1 MCAQHLRATLLVPVG
16 QSPADVRL
24 RKRTPHRSPAES
36 ATVLP
41 DRSVEAHAHILGSRR
56 QAVSA
61 PEPARPL
68 SHRIRSRFDS
78 LTSRV
83 MLACIGLAANVALVF
98 LVLVVTVSDLSDATS
113 REARAKDVVTD
124 LVVLQKLVVDLDTG
138 ARGYA
143 VTHDRSFLERWR
155 EARSQIPETLDRF
168 VREAGDEPGRLQV
181 AERLAQ
187 SIRNYISE
195 FSTPL
200 VTIARESPR
209 AAAGAPAIE
218 ENRKRM
224 EAIDSSLGSF
234 LVLERD
240 RALATA
246 DSAEDEARR
255 AIALGLGGIVA
266 SVVMIL
272 LIGAYLTR
280 SIARPVQQVAVEA
293 NRIARGELTVDLDE
307 RGPGEV
313 GMLKRAFLAMASD
326 LAERRRALEEQNQRL
341 RESERLKSELVSIV
355 SHEIRT
361 PLASILGFTSV
372 LLQRDVSEEDRRR
385 FLEIIGTE
393 ARRLTALLDEFL
405 DVQRLEG
412 GPLELALSEVDVSA
426 LVRTQV
432 ALFSAES
439 DKHWLELHLPDD
451 PLVVEGDAGRLA
463 QVFSNLISN
472 AIKYSPDGGP
482 VEVSGQ
488 QEDGVVKIRVRDEG
502 FGIPPEAHDRIF
514 TKFYRGTAASRGIAG
529 SGLGLALAR
538 SVVEAHGGSIDFE
551 SRVGV
556 GTVFSVELPV
566 GTRRFEASPNGER
579 SVNDV

>member
-1 MCAQHLRATLLVPVG
+1 MK
-16 QSPADVRL
+16 L
-24 RKRTPHRSPAES
+24 RKRTPQTSPAAPS
-36 ATVLP
+36 TVP
-41 DRSVEAHAHILGSRR
+41 DRSVQAHAHILGMRR
-56 QAVSA
+56 PAVSA
-61 PEPARPL
+61 PEPARPW
-68 SHRIRSRFDS
+68 SHRVRARFDS
-78 LTSRV
+78 LTARV
-83 MLACIGLAANVALVF
+83 MVASIGLAAFVAFIFVV
-98 LVLVVTVSDLSDATS
+98 LVLTVSDLSDAAS

-124 LVVLQKLVVDLDTG
+124 LVSLQKLVVDVDAG

-143 VTHDRSFLERWR
+143 VTHDRTFLKRWQD
-155 EARSQIPETLDRF
+155 ARSELPGTLERF
-168 VREAGDEPGRLQV
+168 VREAGADPEGGEAARQL
-181 AERLAQ
+181 
-187 SIRNYISE
+187 SGTITNYVEE
-195 FSTPL
+195 FLTPL
-200 VTIARESPR
+200 MAIAQERPQV
-209 AAAGAPAIE
+209 AAGALAIA
-218 ENRKRM
+218 ENRRRT
-224 EAIDSSLGSF
+224 EAINSRLADF
-234 LVLERD
+234 LKLERL
-240 RALATA
+240 RASATA
-246 DSAEDEARR
+246 ESANDEAKR
-255 AIALGLGGIVA
+255 AIALGLGGVVV
-266 SVVMIL
+266 SVIMIL
-272 LIGAYLTR
+272 LFGIYLTR
-280 SIARPVQQVAVEA
+280 SIARPVQEVAMEA

-313 GMLKRAFLAMASD
+313 GMLKRAFLAMAAD
-326 LAERRRALEEQNQRL
+326 LGERRRALEEQNQRL

-372 LLQRDVSEEDRRR
+372 LLQRDVSEADRRR

-412 GPLELALSEVDVSA
+412 GPLELALSEVDISS

-482 VEVSGQ
+482 VKVSGE
-488 QEDGVVKIRVRDEG
+488 QENGIVRIHVSDEG

-514 TKFYRGTAASRGIAG
+514 TKFYRGAAAARGIAG

-551 SRVGV
+551 SRVGE

-566 GTRRFEASPNGER
+566 GSGGFDAAVDGER
-579 SVNDV
+579 SVNDA

>member
-1 MCAQHLRATLLVPVG
+1 
-16 QSPADVRL
+16 VRL
-24 RKRTPHRSPAES
+24 RRRAPHRSPAES
-36 ATVLP
+36 ATVPP
-41 DRSVEAHAHILGSRR
+41 DGSVEAHAHILGSRR
-56 QAVSA
+56 QAVLA
-61 PEPARPL
+61 PEPARPR

-83 MLACIGLAANVALVF
+83 MLACVGLAANVALVF
-98 LVLVVTVSDLSDATS
+98 LVLVVTVSDLSDAAS

-124 LVVLQKLVVDLDTG
+124 LVTLQKLVVGLDTG

-143 VTHDRSFLERWR
+143 VTHDRTFFERWKQ
-155 EARSQIPETLDRF
+155 ARDQLPETLDKF
-168 VREAGDEPGRLQV
+168 VRESGEDPRSTQV
-181 AERLAQ
+181 AEQLADD
-187 SIRNYISE
+187 IRNYLNE
-195 FSTPL
+195 FSRPL
-200 VTIARESPR
+200 VEIARDDPR
-209 AAAGAPAIE
+209 AAVSGLAIKL
-218 ENRKRM
+218 NRERTR
-224 EAIDSSLGSF
+224 AIDRRLGEF
-234 LVLERD
+234 LAFERA
-240 RALATA
+240 RASATA
-246 DSAEDEARR
+246 DSAEDEAKR
-255 AIALGLGGIVA
+255 AVALGLGGIVA

-272 LIGAYLTR
+272 LIGIYLTR
-280 SIARPVQQVAVEA
+280 AIARPVQEVAVEA

-307 RGPGEV
+307 RGPGEI
-313 GMLKRAFLAMASD
+313 GMLKRAFLAMAAD

-372 LLQRDVSEEDRRR
+372 LLQRDVSAEDRRR

-412 GPLELALSEVDVSA
+412 GPLELRLSEVDVSA

-472 AIKYSPDGGP
+472 AIKYSPEGGP
-482 VEVSGQ
+482 VEVSGE
-488 QEDGVVKIRVRDEG
+488 QENGIVRIRVRDEG

-538 SVVEAHGGSIDFE
+538 SVVEAHGGSIEFE
-551 SRVGV
+551 STVGE
-556 GTVFSVELPV
+556 GTLFSVELPM
-566 GTRRFEASPNGER
+566 GSRSFDASPNGER
-579 SVNDV
+579 RVNDG

>member
-1 MCAQHLRATLLVPVG
+1 
-16 QSPADVRL
+16 
-24 RKRTPHRSPAES
+24 
-36 ATVLP
+36 
-41 DRSVEAHAHILGSRR
+41 
-56 QAVSA
+56 VSA
-61 PEPARPL
+61 PEPARPW

-83 MLACIGLAANVALVF
+83 ILACIGLAANVALVF
-98 LVLVVTVSDLSDATS
+98 VVLVVTVSDLSDAAS

-124 LVVLQKLVVDLDTG
+124 LVTLQKLVVDLDTG

-143 VTHDRSFLERWR
+143 VTHDRQFLDRWTR
-155 EARSQIPETLDRF
+155 ARSLLPATLDQF
-168 VREAGDEPGRLQV
+168 VRETGDDPGRRQA
-181 AERLAQ
+181 AEQLAGN
-187 SIRNYISE
+187 IRNYVTE
-195 FSTPL
+195 FSKPI
-200 VTIARESPR
+200 VDIARDDPE
-209 AAAGAPAIE
+209 AARGVLAVK
-218 ENRKRM
+218 ENRLRT
-224 EAIDSSLGSF
+224 EGINSSLERF
-234 LVLERD
+234 LALERV
-240 RALATA
+240 RASRTA
-246 DSAEDEARR
+246 DSAEDEAKR

-266 SVVMIL
+266 SVLMIL

-280 SIARPVQQVAVEA
+280 AIARPVQQVAFEA
-293 NRIARGELTVDLDE
+293 NRIARGELTVELDE
-307 RGPGEV
+307 RGPGEI
-313 GMLKRAFLAMASD
+313 GMLKRAFLAMAAD

-372 LLQRDVSEEDRRR
+372 LLQRDVTPEDRRR

-412 GPLELALSEVDVSA
+412 GPLELALSDVDVSA

-451 PLVVEGDAGRLA
+451 PLIVEGDAGRLA

-472 AIKYSPDGGP
+472 AIKYSPEGGP
-482 VEVSGQ
+482 VEVSGE
-488 QEDGVVKIRVRDEG
+488 QENGIVRIRVRDEG

-538 SVVEAHGGSIDFE
+538 TVVEAHGGSIDFE
-551 SRVGV
+551 SRVGE
-556 GTVFSVELPV
+556 GTVFSVELPM
-566 GTRRFEASPNGER
+566 GSRSFDASPNGER
-579 SVNDV
+579 SVNDA